1 MLSSKDLFQDLAKL
15 DKVCEDCKDLNIRA
29 LLKANILTV
38 KLLQNI
44 RANQQL
50 ELQAKGIKF
59 IVSKSQSDQ

>member
-15 DKVCEDCKDLNIRA
+15 DTVCEECKDVNIKA
-29 LLKANILTV
+29 LLKVNILTV

-50 ELQAKGIKF
+50 ELKAKGIKF
-59 IVSKSQSDQ
+59 IAPKGQID